1 MNNIARSNIV
11 LIFCGAFFFA
21 LYWLGADFGKFSI
34 DYQEAHS
41 ISMLHLHQEGNIP
54 ELLRTIPNSASGVL
68 PLWLYGFFDGFLTHK
83 IISLCVFLG
92 VIALVLNATRLN
104 KYGRYFIMAL
114 LLSPMMISATAWI
127 LPEIFALLTV
137 VLVCSLTV
145 NHPKAAVIVSALVPL
160 SRQTFIVLLAGRFF
174 FRPKSLN
181 VYFASALIA
190 SLSLSSL
197 VYIWG
202 GLVPPKLINVHI
214 TPSLKSSV
222 VGLLTFSLYFF
233 YQNITTLKNSPIDW
247 SRLTISIIVAVVLI
261 WINLL
266 QPSLFGGGYIFSRI
280 EARNLLLAGIFETAL
295 LTLFFYKTK
304 INTII
309 FFLFASLS
317 FGTTNYIFLKYVDFY
332 IFAFLAFGISDIDE
346 QSKQSYT
353 DYARSCFMFQ
363 LFSISMA
370 ILYYY
375 IV

>member
-1 MNNIARSNIV
+1 MNNITRSNIV

-21 LYWLGADFGKFSI
+21 AYWLGADFGKFAL

-41 ISMLHLHQEGNIP
+41 ISMLHLHQEGNIR

-68 PLWLYGFFDGFLTHK
+68 PLWLYGFFDGFITHK
-83 IISLCVFLG
+83 IISLCVFIG
-92 VIALVLNATRLN
+92 VIALVFNSTRLN

-127 LPEIFALLTV
+127 LPEIFALLTM

-145 NHPKAAVIVSALVPL
+145 NHPKAAVILSALVPL

-202 GLVPPKLINVHI
+202 GLVPPKLMNIHI

-233 YQNITTLKNSPIDW
+233 YQNITTLKNSPVDW
-247 SRLTISIIVAVVLI
+247 SRLTISIIIAVVLI

-280 EARNLLLAGIFETAL
+280 EASNLLFAGIFETAL

-332 IFAFLAFGISDIDE
+332 IFAFLAYGISDIDE

-353 DYARSCFMFQ
+353 NYARSCFMFQ
-363 LFSISMA
+363 LFSISTA
-370 ILYYY
+370 IIYYY